1 MFTFVCERLI
11 PGCTHEETAESRAEA
26 REKAIEHLEGYHRME
41 YLNDM
46 RLADAASK
54 LDGAIFPGTVR

>member
-1 MFTFVCERLI
+1 MFTYVCNRI
-11 PGCTHEETAESRAEA
+11 VPGCSHEVTEESLEEA
-26 REKAIEHLEGYHRME
+26 RAKAIEHLEGYHKME

-54 LDGAIFPGTVR
+54 LDGAIFPSTVR

>member
-1 MFTFVCERLI
+1 MFTFVCERLV
-11 PGCTHEETAESRAEA
+11 PGCTHEDTAESRAEA

-41 YLNDM
+41 YLNDK

-54 LDGAIFPGTVR
+54 LDGAIFPSTVR

>member
-41 YLNDM
+41 SLNDM
-46 RLADAASK
+46 RLPDAASK